1 MDINIELLTNWK
13 TQQYVEGKEITKT
26 KYDSNRTWYF
36 TSYWTRNFCTNLD
49 KIIYKIKSIKSPG
62 VIHSIRTGK
71 HAKFI
76 MCNIRNMN
84 TCKKLH
90 EDYFNDTT
98 IYINLDE
105 KQFSERC
112 NRISCKKNDGY
123 GNPWFN
129 ITRSHC
135 T

>member
-1 MDINIELLTNWK
+1 MIQTEHDISPHTEH
-13 TQQYVEGKEITKT
+13 EISAQIWTK
-26 KYDSNRTWYF
+26 SH
-36 TSYWTRNFCTNLD
+36 
-49 KIIYKIKSIKSPG
+49 IKSIKSPG

-84 TCKKLH
+84 TCKELH

-112 NRISCKKNDGY
+112 NRISCNKK
-123 GNPWFN
+123 
-129 ITRSHC
+129 R
-135 T
+135 